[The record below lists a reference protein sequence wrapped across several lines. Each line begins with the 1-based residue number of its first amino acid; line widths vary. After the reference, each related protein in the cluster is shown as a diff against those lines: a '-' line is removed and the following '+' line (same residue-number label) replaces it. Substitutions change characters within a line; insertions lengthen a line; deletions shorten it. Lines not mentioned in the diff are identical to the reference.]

1 MLKIAIS
8 VAYAAMLRTESR
20 GAHYREDHPNRDDL
34 HWLKRTLVRWPDPE
48 STLPHIGSETLDIM
62 KMEMP
67 PAFRGYG
74 RKGMISEHP
83 LSARRQKEV
92 DEIRSRMEAEGK
104 DRFEIQDALM
114 HFDLPEN
121 YKDKNERFGVGYE

>member
-1 MLKIAIS
+1 
-8 VAYAAMLRTESR
+8 
-20 GAHYREDHPNRDDL
+20 
-34 HWLKRTLVRWPDPE
+34 
-48 STLPHIGSETLDIM
+48 
-62 KMEMP
+62 
-67 PAFRGYG
+67 
-74 RKGMISEHP
+74 MISEHP